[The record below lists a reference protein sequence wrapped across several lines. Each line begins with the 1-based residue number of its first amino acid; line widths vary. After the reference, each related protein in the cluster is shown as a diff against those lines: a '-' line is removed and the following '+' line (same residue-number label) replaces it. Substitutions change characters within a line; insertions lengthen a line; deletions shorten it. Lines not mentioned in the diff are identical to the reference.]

1 MAIKS
6 NMEAKI
12 GSIKELIKVKFHDN
26 NSYFAEEIGIRREYV
41 SAILNEKTPADSP
54 KFCNAV
60 IAYCE
65 RNNLDYK
72 EYVKIT

>member
-1 MAIKS
+1 MAVKS

-12 GSIKELIKVKFHDN
+12 VPIKNLIREKFHDN
-26 NSYFAEEIGIRREYV
+26 NSYFAKEIGMGREYV
-41 SAILNEKTPADSP
+41 SAILNGRTPADSP
-54 KFCNAV
+54 KLCNAI

-65 RNNLDYK
+65 KNNLDYK

>member
-1 MAIKS
+1 MAAKP

-12 GSIKELIKVKFHDN
+12 DKIESLVKEKFHDN
-26 NSYFAEEIGIRREYV
+26 NSYFAKEIGMGREYV
-41 SAILNEKTPADSP
+41 SAIMNERINADSP

-65 RNNLDYK
+65 RNNLDYRD
-72 EYVKIT
+72 YIRII

>member
-1 MAIKS
+1 MAAKP

-12 GSIKELIKVKFHDN
+12 EKIESLVKEKFHDN
-26 NSYFAEEIGIRREYV
+26 NSYFAKEIGMGREYV
-41 SAILNEKTPADSP
+41 SAIMNERINADSP

-65 RNNLDYK
+65 RNNLDYRD
-72 EYVKIT
+72 YIRII